1 MDEPTDRWTG
11 EDRTDPAI
19 RAFLRDQ
26 GTKADSEIDLIET
39 SLQLALLR
47 QPGTGLGPY
56 RDQLKAIAD
65 AVGGRGG
72 ASVADRAEA
81 LRTIIAGDYGFAG
94 DHENYDDLQNANLI
108 RVLDRRKGL
117 PITLS
122 ILYLY
127 VARAQGWLA
136 HGLAFPGHFLVA
148 LEGEGGRIVL
158 DPFESGMTRGA
169 PELRAL
175 VKRMQ
180 GPDAE
185 LAPDHYASALNRAIL
200 TRLQNNICARL
211 VRQGE
216 FNEALRTAEAV
227 TWFNPHDAGA
237 WRDMGMLHAEL
248 GNLRAAVMMLEESL
262 VNDDRQARR
271 HVTAALIQK
280 LRTRLN

>member
-1 MDEPTDRWTG
+1 MEGPNDRWTA
-11 EDRTDPAI
+11 DDQTDPAI
-19 RAFLRDQ
+19 KAFLRDQ
-26 GTKADSEIDLIET
+26 GTKADAEIDLIET

-47 QPGTGLGPY
+47 QPGTALDPY
-56 RDQLKAIAD
+56 RRQLRAIAE
-65 AVGGRGG
+65 AVGGRNARTVGDQ
-72 ASVADRAEA
+72 AAA
-81 LRTIIAGDYGFAG
+81 LREVIAVDYGFAG
-94 DHENYDDLQNANLI
+94 DAETYDDLQNASLI

-122 ILYLY
+122 ILYLHA
-127 VARAQGWLA
+127 ARAQGWLA

-148 LEGEGGRIVL
+148 LEGAGGRIVI
-158 DPFESGMTRGA
+158 DPFESGTPRGA

-185 LAPDHYASALNRAIL
+185 LAPGHYASAENRAIL

-216 FNEALRTAEAV
+216 FSEALRTAEAV

-262 VNDDRQARR
+262 VNDDRQSRR